1 MLGINFL
8 GSFLLEQIGCGDL
21 GGGDDG
27 AGTIGIGNGASGRFG
42 FGADAA
48 AGVVVGDHGLI
59 VIDSEISTAIQ
70 LCTCTFFL
78 GPALY

>member
-21 GGGDDG
+21 GGGDD
-27 AGTIGIGNGASGRFG
+27 
-42 FGADAA
+42 
-48 AGVVVGDHGLI
+48 GLI